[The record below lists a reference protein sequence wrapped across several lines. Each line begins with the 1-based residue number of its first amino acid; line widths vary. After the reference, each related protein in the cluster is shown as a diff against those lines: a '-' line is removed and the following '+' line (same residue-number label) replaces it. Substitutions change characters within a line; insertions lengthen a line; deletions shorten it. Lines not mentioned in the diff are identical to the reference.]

1 MVFAPQ
7 LVYRCRPVFWIF
19 SMRMVLP
26 DLVSNSY
33 FPAIAAV
40 ELGCFREEGF
50 EVELQLHF
58 PVTSAMEEL
67 RTGRFDFV
75 AGAAHATPM
84 AFPGWRGARLLAA
97 LAQHMYWFLVMRSDL
112 AAARGDL
119 TVLKGLR
126 IGAAPGVDLG
136 LLGLLQASGIDVE
149 REQIQIAPVPGT
161 NSSST
166 SFGVSA
172 ARALADGLIDGFW
185 ANGMG
190 AEVAVREG
198 TGRILL
204 DVRRGDGPPAAR
216 TFTFPA
222 LVTTDQL
229 IEREPETAAAAVRA
243 LVRAQGAL
251 KQDPELA
258 TAIGKR
264 LFPEMEARLIAEL
277 IRRDLPYYEAEIT
290 EEMLSGLNTF
300 TCQMGLVDKPFP
312 RDAIVATQFSH
323 YWQTTTP

>member
-1 MVFAPQ
+1 
-7 LVYRCRPVFWIF
+7 
-19 SMRMVLP
+19 MRMALP

-40 ELGCFREEGF
+40 ELGCFRKEGLDVDL
-50 EVELQLHF
+50 ELHF
-58 PVTSAMEEL
+58 PVTSAMQEL
-67 RTGRFDFV
+67 RMGRFDFV

-84 AFPGWRGARLLAA
+84 AFPGWKGARLLAA
-97 LAQHMYWFLVMRSDL
+97 LAQHMYWFLVLRADL
-112 AAARGDL
+112 VAARGDL
-119 TVLKGLR
+119 AVLKGLR

-136 LLGLLQASGIDVE
+136 LLGLLQTAGIDVGH
-149 REQIQIAPVPGT
+149 EQIQIAPVPGT
-161 NSSST
+161 NSSSA

-198 TGRILL
+198 SGQVLL
-204 DVRRGDGPPAAR
+204 DVRRGEGPPAAR
-216 TFTFPA
+216 NFTFPA
-222 LVTTDQL
+222 LVTTERL
-229 IEREPETAAAAVRA
+229 IEREPEAAAAAVRA
-243 LVRAQGAL
+243 IVRAHGAL

-258 TAIGKR
+258 TEIGRK

-277 IRRDLPYYEAEIT
+277 IRRDLPYYKAAIT
-290 EEMLSGLNTF
+290 EEMVSGLNTF
-300 TCQMGLVDKPFP
+300 TCEMGLVDQPIP

-323 YWQTTTP
+323 YWQATRP